1 MRMAQA
7 RRWRAVTL
15 NFRSCSGERT
25 RRPQFYHSGHTD
37 DLEAVFALV
46 LAREPATRLLAV
58 GISLGGNV
66 LLKWL
71 RAPPPETPRPLAG
84 ALPTPPPSAP
94 PPVRPLLPLR
104 PPPPTSTPPT
114 PP

>member
-37 DLEAVFALV
+37 DLEDVLALV

-71 RAPPPETPRPLAG
+71 GEPGAGAPPGLARARAIPVPDHPRPC
-84 ALPTPPPSAP
+84 AP
-94 PPVRPLLPLR
+94 PLVPGPRPR
-104 PPPPTSTPPT
+104 
-114 PP
+114 